1 MAKVKRKTATTIAA
15 AVAIAA
21 ALTAAFFFT
30 DGPSEKKNREAALI
44 QSTVSAI
51 ESNSYAD
58 VSAAVP
64 AQSSTEKSVSRSTS
78 EKEPSGSS
86 FTSDADLSS
95 YAQETSAEEEQQE
108 SVNAS
113 PENSL
118 QESFS
123 EEQSQN
129 SYRQDTDISDTE
141 AQELSEPLSE
151 VQYSSKNA
159 PESSAASESTEPQV
173 TSDETVQQ
181 CTFSISCSALL
192 DNMDS
197 LKKNKRPLVPPDGV
211 ILSPE
216 KYELADGE
224 SVFGLSKRIC
234 RERRIPFEFTV
245 TPIYNTAYIEGIY
258 NLYEFDCGSGSGWIY
273 TVNGEKPSVGCSDF
287 RLKNGDIVEW
297 HYTCALGNDIPESVS
312 REAPQ

>member
-1 MAKVKRKTATTIAA
+1 
-15 AVAIAA
+15 
-21 ALTAAFFFT
+21 
-30 DGPSEKKNREAALI
+30 
-44 QSTVSAI
+44 
-51 ESNSYAD
+51 
-58 VSAAVP
+58 
-64 AQSSTEKSVSRSTS
+64 
-78 EKEPSGSS
+78 
-86 FTSDADLSS
+86 
-95 YAQETSAEEEQQE
+95 
-108 SVNAS
+108 
-113 PENSL
+113 
-118 QESFS
+118 
-123 EEQSQN
+123 
-129 SYRQDTDISDTE
+129 
-141 AQELSEPLSE
+141 
-151 VQYSSKNA
+151 
-159 PESSAASESTEPQV
+159 
-173 TSDETVQQ
+173 
-181 CTFSISCSALL
+181 
-192 DNMDS
+192 MDS